1 LTDLSPRAPVPLRP
15 HLVIA
20 AFVPSD
26 HRLQLLEEQ
35 FDASRFTLHWLQSP
49 AEFLDFLGDRK
60 RDLDCLILEETAALP
75 ALLDALRDRSILL
88 PAVLLR
94 EPDSPS
100 RSDDLPQYHAAEL
113 IIPTSALAKSSSAI
127 DLAIANFLQL
137 QPQSSDDPA
146 DHGTDASATSSNPPA
161 PSPQRPIAP
170 LPAEPLLQQQHRLSE
185 KLRAR
190 LGYLGVYYKREA
202 KNFLRYLPPDE
213 QREFLSRLKED
224 YREIVL
230 VYFSQESTLNQQ
242 IDNLVDKAFFA
253 DISVAQIVEIH
264 MSLMEDF
271 SKQLK
276 LEGRSEE
283 ILLDYRLTLIDVIAH
298 LCEMYRRSIPREA

>member
-1 LTDLSPRAPVPLRP
+1 MTDLSPRVPVPLRP

-49 AEFLDFLGDRK
+49 AELLDFLGDRK

-94 EPDSPS
+94 DPDSPS
-100 RSDDLPQYHAAEL
+100 RSDDMPQYHAAEL

-127 DLAIANFLQL
+127 DLAITNFLQL
-137 QPQSSDDPA
+137 QPQTAENPIDD
-146 DHGTDASATSSNPPA
+146 GTTDPLATSKPI
-161 PSPQRPIAP
+161 PQRPIAP

-253 DISVAQIVEIH
+253 DISVAQVVEIH

-298 LCEMYRRSIPREA
+298 LCEMYRRSIPRET

>member
-1 LTDLSPRAPVPLRP
+1 LTDLSPRVPVPLRP

-20 AFVPSD
+20 ALVPSD
-26 HRLQLLEEQ
+26 HRLQLLKEQ
-35 FDASRFTLHWLQSP
+35 LDASRFTLHWLQSP
-49 AEFLDFLGDRK
+49 AEFLVFLGDRK

-94 EPDSPS
+94 DPDSPS
-100 RSDDLPQYHAAEL
+100 PSETVPQYHAAEL
-113 IIPTSALAKSSSAI
+113 IIPTPALAKSSGAI

-137 QPQSSDDPA
+137 RPLSPDGQTDD
-146 DHGTDASATSSNPPA
+146 GTDDTLATSNPIP
-161 PSPQRPIAP
+161 PRSTAP
-170 LPAEPLLQQQHRLSE
+170 LPAAPLLQQQHRLSE

-253 DISVAQIVEIH
+253 DISVAQVVEIH